1 MNVSQS
7 QEAMWLALVTQ
18 NGDIIIIIIIIIIMK
33 TERRLLSDFS
43 YEQHDVCRKH

>member
-18 NGDIIIIIIIIIIMK
+18 NGDIINMK

-43 YEQHDVCRKH
+43 YDQHDVYRKH